1 MPTKHPTGVRGRAV
15 RMALD
20 RLKDYPSP
28 WAAFRDLGP
37 KLNVGPETLRKWVAR
52 AQVDA
57 GTRTGPTSEEFEE
70 IKKLKKENRGLRE
83 INEILKAAAS
93 FFGREPG
100 PRHR

>member
-1 MPTKHPTGVRGRAV
+1 MPKKHPTEVRERAV

-37 KLNVGPETLRKWVAR
+37 KLNVGPETLRKWVAQ

-57 GTRTGPTSEEFEE
+57 GTRTGPTSEGLED

-83 INEILKAAAS
+83 INEILTAAAS